1 MRLSN
6 ILERAALIAL
16 IVGIIFSNGL
26 NSRVLYITFFVIAAL
41 AVVMVI
47 VNKSI
52 LIPKN
57 NTIDFIILSL
67 LFVWLY
73 GVIVGLL
80 NGNDI
85 VNIVSNFAGLL
96 LYSLYYAFHV
106 LRIDHIRIVKAIL
119 LASLISLFF
128 GFVTGVCYI
137 VFSESLVSLLNT
149 RIIIFGNMMTYI
161 IIYAWSL
168 ANLISPSPL
177 VDPLFRQLKL
187 SKKKA
192 VSLLIISI
200 LTILFSWSKG
210 FLLSMIVVTLII
222 FLLMYKR
229 YLFRT
234 IMHEKALYFYTTIIF
249 MLLFI
254 MLTGYIDLFTSIFDK
269 SDISNQV
276 RLYQLTYL
284 INDLTLFGNGAGAL
298 IQDYEN
304 NSYGVEMVYVNIV
317 HKYGLISTFIFLGIV
332 LTVAKILLKFRFSFL
347 LMSILFS
354 FMMYLLPSLGNPILL
369 APLSVILHVVVL
381 YTMSCLEKK
390 PFIKVYEVRPNYE

>member
-1 MRLSN
+1 MRLSG
-6 ILERAALIAL
+6 IVERAVLTAL
-16 IVGIIFSNGL
+16 IVGIIFSIDL
-26 NSRVLYITFFVIAAL
+26 NSRALYITFFVIMAL
-41 AVVMVI
+41 AVVVVI

-57 NTIDFIILSL
+57 NTINFIILSL
-67 LFVWLY
+67 LFVWSY

-80 NGNDI
+80 NGNNI

-106 LRIDHIRIVKAIL
+106 LRVDYIRIVKAVL

-128 GFVTGVCYI
+128 GFVLGIYNI
-137 VFSESLVSLLNT
+137 VFSESLVSLINT
-149 RIIIFGNMMTYI
+149 RIIIFGNMMTYV

-168 ANLISPSPL
+168 ASLISPSTL
-177 VDPLFRQLKL
+177 VDPFLQQLNL

-192 VSLLIISI
+192 VSLLIISM
-200 LTILFSWSKG
+200 LTIFFSWSKG

-234 IMHEKALYFYTTIIF
+234 ITHKNVLYFFTAIIF
-249 MLLFI
+249 LLPFI
-254 MLTGYIDLFTSIFDK
+254 IFTGYIDLFTSIFDK

-298 IQDYEN
+298 IQGYGN

-317 HKYGLISTFIFLGIV
+317 HKYGLISIFIFLGII

-390 PFIKVYEVRPNYE
+390 PFIRV